1 MEPIHYLRA
10 LRRRWWVIAAA
21 VLVAGTAAWATIE
34 VAPVQ
39 PVTPP
44 KSAGYSA
51 TTVLWNPGAPIVGQ
65 GSPITDLTVLAN
77 LVGLP
82 EVSSIAAKRMHFPG
96 SPLDLSQ
103 QVYATT
109 DPTTGFLSITG
120 TAPNPATAEGISK
133 AFSRS
138 LIVYLVRLRN
148 TKIDQQQQLVQ
159 EQIQRLI
166 QRGGSGPVVA
176 ALRSQLSQLALDR
189 TAPISLT
196 VLRHVPA
203 EPAPVVGP
211 PAEQGGFKFPKS
223 RNVRVLLASL
233 FGLLAGIALALVLE
247 RFDTRIRSA
256 RLAEEA
262 FGVPVLAEVPAI
274 ARRRRD
280 RPVTH
285 THPYSR
291 AAGAFR
297 LLCVATQR
305 WTSGGAGPRAM
316 TLVVTSPEARD
327 GKTTVAANLA
337 VAYAQTGRRVL
348 VVSADLRR
356 PSIHETFGVSDRPG
370 LVDLLEVLK
379 SADPDAPLDIS
390 SYLVPCS
397 VVRVAVLPSG
407 STPELPGELLGSDG
421 MKRLLQ
427 RLGRITDIVILDC
440 APLVVASDVVPLLP
454 QVDGVVL
461 VARARSTRQALA
473 ASTAALVERMGAK
486 HVGVVLNDAREF
498 SIPLAKRRMY
508 RPTREMRR
516 AGKGRPA
523 EDAVP
528 TTLEPMVLEPVAEP
542 EPVARSR
549 SPWPRSPSPW
559 PRSPS
564 PWSRSPSPCSSSR
577 NRWSSRSPS
586 PWPRRRRS
594 SSPNP
599 STRRRAG
606 PRSKRCSRSS
616 RTCVPS
622 STRSR
627 WSCRTCPRTGT
638 ELGPRRPPTPT
649 REPIM
654 AKGIPRLARHRVDHY
669 CLTSGE
675 VHALLS

>member
-10 LRRRWWVIAAA
+10 LRRRWWVIVAA
-21 VLVAGTAAWATIE
+21 VLVAGAAAWVTAE

-39 PVTPP
+39 PVAP
-44 KSAGYSA
+44 KATGYAA
-51 TTVLWNPGAPIVGQ
+51 TTVLWNPGAPLVGQ

-82 EVSSIAAKRMHFPG
+82 EISSIAEKRLHADGTPG
-96 SPLDLSQ
+96 QSP

-120 TAPNPATAEGISK
+120 TAPDPRTAERISN
-133 AFSRS
+133 AYSQS
-138 LIVYLVRLRN
+138 LIAYLVQLRN
-148 TKIDQQQQLVQ
+148 TKIAQQQRLVH
-159 EQIQRLI
+159 EQIDRLI
-166 QRGGSGPVVA
+166 KRGGGGPTIA
-176 ALRSQLSQLALDR
+176 SLRAQLAQLALDR

-203 EPAPVVGP
+203 ERAPAAGP
-211 PAEQGGFKFPKS
+211 AAEEGGFTFPKS

-274 ARRRRD
+274 SRRRRG

-305 WTSGGAGPRAM
+305 WTSGRDGSRA
-316 TLVVTSPEARD
+316 TTFVVTSPEARD

-337 VAYAQTGRRVL
+337 VAYAQTGSRVL

-356 PSIHETFGVSDRPG
+356 PSIHETFGVADRPG
-370 LVDLLEVLK
+370 LVDLLAVLNGA
-379 SADPDAPLDIS
+379 ADPDAPVDLG

-421 MKRLLQ
+421 MRRFLQ
-427 RLGRITDIVILDC
+427 RLGRITDVVILDC

-473 ASTAALVERMGAK
+473 ASTAALVERMGAGN
-486 HVGVVLNDAREF
+486 VGVVLNDAREF

-508 RPTREMRR
+508 RPTRKMRK
-516 AGKGRPA
+516 AGKVRRPDDEA
-523 EDAVP
+523 PAA
-528 TTLEPMVLEPVAEP
+528 LEPMVLEPVAEP
-542 EPVARSR
+542 EPVAAR
-549 SPWPRSPSPW
+549 PEPVAPRPEPVAEQ
-559 PRSPS
+559 PAPAAVPAERPAGNGRHLREA
-564 PWSRSPSPCSSSR
+564 PIVVPEPE
-577 NRWSSRSPS
+577 
-586 PWPRRRRS
+586 
-594 SSPNP
+594 PNAAARP
-599 STRRRAG
+599 PMDALRQELQDLRAQLDG
-606 PRSKRCSRSS
+606 FRLDLPD
-616 RTCVPS
+616 VPS
-622 STRSR
+622 NGHDDEAEAESD
-627 WSCRTCPRTGT
+627 
-638 ELGPRRPPTPT
+638 
-649 REPIM
+649 
-654 AKGIPRLARHRVDHY
+654 ADARADH
-669 CLTSGE
+669 G
-675 VHALLS
+675 

>member
-10 LRRRWWVIAAA
+10 LRRRWWVIVAA
-21 VLVAGTAAWATIE
+21 VLVAGTAAWVTTD

-39 PVTPP
+39 PVTP
-44 KSAGYSA
+44 KAAGYSA

-65 GSPITDLTVLAN
+65 GSPITDLAVLAN

-82 EVSSIAAKRMHFPG
+82 EVSSIAAKRMHFDG
-96 SPLDLSQ
+96 TPLDLSQ

-109 DPTTGFLSITG
+109 DPTTGFLSISG
-120 TAPNPATAEGISK
+120 TALDPATAERISN
-133 AFSRS
+133 AFSQS
-138 LIVYLVRLRN
+138 LIAYLVQLRN
-148 TKIDQQQQLVQ
+148 TKIDQQQRLVQ

-166 QRGGSGPVVA
+166 QRGGSLPVVA
-176 ALRSQLSQLALDR
+176 ALRAQLSQLALDR

-211 PAEQGGFKFPKS
+211 AAEAGGFKFPKS

-285 THPYSR
+285 THPFSR

-305 WTSGGAGPRAM
+305 WTSGDAGPRAK
-316 TLVVTSPEARD
+316 TFVVTSPEARD

-337 VAYAQTGRRVL
+337 VAYAQTGSRVL

-370 LVDLLEVLK
+370 LVDLLEVLNG
-379 SADPDAPLDIS
+379 AGDPDAPLDIS

-421 MKRLLQ
+421 MKRFLQ
-427 RLGRITDIVILDC
+427 RLGRITDVVILDC

-508 RPTREMRR
+508 RPTREMRK

-523 EDAVP
+523 EDTVP

-542 EPVARSR
+542 EPVATQ
-549 SPWPRSPSPW
+549 PEPVAAQPEPVAAQ
-559 PRSPS
+559 PEPVAAQ
-564 PWSRSPSPCSSSR
+564 PEPVAAQPE
-577 NRWSSRSPS
+577 PVLQQ
-586 PWPRRRRS
+586 PEPVVEPQPEPVAAEAPILVPEPEHQATRRS
-594 SSPNP
+594 SIEALQQELQDLRAQLDSFQVELPDLP
-599 STRRRAG
+599 SNGNGDGAEAPSDAESRA
-606 PRSKRCSRSS
+606 
-616 RTCVPS
+616 
-622 STRSR
+622 
-627 WSCRTCPRTGT
+627 
-638 ELGPRRPPTPT
+638 
-649 REPIM
+649 
-654 AKGIPRLARHRVDHY
+654 DH
-669 CLTSGE
+669 G
-675 VHALLS
+675 